1 MSDYLYDSEGPP
13 DPEVERLSRLLGP
26 LRYRPPRRARRWP
39 IAMAAVLAAA
49 AVVAAVIGFRGAAWD
64 VTGAARCGGD
74 ACHALAIGPWLE
86 TDDTSRAELTV
97 ADIGRMQIAPGTRLR
112 RKAGAGHRLEL
123 AVGEISARVSAP
135 PRLLMVETPTAT
147 AVDLGCA
154 YTLRVSDG
162 RTHLQVTFG
171 WVALE
176 APGRN
181 VFVPAGAEAFTL
193 RDGGLGTPFFA
204 DAPAALRDALARV
217 DADDAEAIPAALA
230 AARPRDTLSL
240 WHLVARVSSQARPLV
255 VDRML
260 ALGPPLP
267 DGVTRERLLA
277 ADAAALER
285 WRDQLLD
292 TW

>member
-1 MSDYLYDSEGPP
+1 
-13 DPEVERLSRLLGP
+13 VLGT
-26 LRYRPPRRARRWP
+26 LRYRPPPRRARRWP
-39 IAMAAVLAAA
+39 IALASALAAA
-49 AVVAAVIGFRGAAWD
+49 AAVTAVIGFRGAAWE

-86 TDDTSRAELTV
+86 TDGASRAELTV
-97 ADIGRMQIAPGTRLR
+97 AYIGQMQIAPGTRLR
-112 RKAGAGHRLEL
+112 RVAGAGHRLEL

-154 YTLRVSDG
+154 YTLRVQDDG
-162 RTHLQVTFG
+162 RTHLRVTFG

-193 RDGGLGTPFFA
+193 RDGGLGTPFFS
-204 DAPAALRDALARV
+204 DAPVALRDALMRV
-217 DADDAEAIPAALA
+217 DADDPEGVPATLA

-240 WHLVARVSSQARPLV
+240 WHLVARVESRARQLV

-267 DGVTRERLLA
+267 AGLTREQLLA
-277 ADAAALER
+277 ADTAALER
-285 WRDQLLD
+285 WRDQLVG